1 MGERS
6 DFIFKVG
13 ILSSVTGTA
22 NINISTKKQKATTK
36 KPPQK
41 TKGKKHQTL
50 ILLNFLLYYLKENI
64 AGNVK

>member
-41 TKGKKHQTL
+41 TKGKKTSNLNL
-50 ILLNFLLYYLKENI
+50 IKLLIILSQGKYSWKC
-64 AGNVK
+64 

>member
-36 KPPQK
+36 KTPQK
-41 TKGKKHQTL
+41 TKGKKTSNLNL
-50 ILLNFLLYYLKENI
+50 IKLLIILSQGKYSWKC
-64 AGNVK
+64 

>member
-41 TKGKKHQTL
+41 TKGKK
-50 ILLNFLLYYLKENI
+50 IKP
-64 AGNVK
+64 